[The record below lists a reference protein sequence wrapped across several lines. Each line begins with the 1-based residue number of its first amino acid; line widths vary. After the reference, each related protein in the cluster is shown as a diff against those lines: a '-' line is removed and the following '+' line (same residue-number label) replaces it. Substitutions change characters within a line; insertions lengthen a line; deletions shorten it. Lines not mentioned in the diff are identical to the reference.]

1 MTQIDVIM
9 IWRFDQMLMIQKLKE
24 PNERVL
30 SLKFTGLKAPI
41 SINTCNLSM
50 TTQILCLIEILEF

>member
-1 MTQIDVIM
+1 
-9 IWRFDQMLMIQKLKE
+9 MLMIQKLKE